1 MFFAQTSLGART
13 VHGLILCLGKLL
25 PSAPPPPPIPP
36 YFQISKLFDE
46 LASLSRPRFGLLG
59 IFTDE
64 LVSPYFHDYITF
76 FIHILKKNH
85 FMVWTMSKSL

>member
-1 MFFAQTSLGART
+1 MFFAQTRLGART
-13 VHGLILCLGKLL
+13 VHGLTLYLGTPL
-25 PSAPPPPPIPP
+25 PSAPPL
-36 YFQISKLFDE
+36 QITKLFDE
-46 LASLSRPRFGLLG
+46 RASLSRPRFGLVG

-85 FMVWTMSKSL
+85 FMVWTLSKSL

>member
-1 MFFAQTSLGART
+1 MFFAQTRLGART
-13 VHGLILCLGKLL
+13 VHGLTLCLGTPL
-25 PSAPPPPPIPP
+25 PSAPPPL
-36 YFQISKLFDE
+36 QISKLFDE
-46 LASLSRPRFGLLG
+46 RASLSRSRFGLVG

>member
-1 MFFAQTSLGART
+1 MFFAQTRLGART
-13 VHGLILCLGKLL
+13 VHGLTLYLGTPL
-25 PSAPPPPPIPP
+25 PSAPPL
-36 YFQISKLFDE
+36 QITKLFDE
-46 LASLSRPRFGLLG
+46 RASLSRPRFGLVG

-85 FMVWTMSKSL
+85 FMVWNLSKSL